1 MDLLLGVAL
10 VLGVMILVHE
20 WGHFIAARIFG
31 VRVDVFSIGFG
42 PRLFGWKRGAT
53 DYRVSALPLGGY
65 VRMAGQD
72 PTEIDSADRDWA
84 RMRSGEQAKTQEKPG
99 LSVGAEAAG
108 NSEITFKTAEMRG
121 VDQLLRRSTG
131 APDELVS
138 KPRWQRAIISF
149 AGPFVNLIFPILL
162 LTVYFVAVGI
172 PYPAYQDKPLQ
183 VMGVPPNSPAA
194 AAGLH
199 PGDTVIALDGEQNPT
214 WEQAE
219 KVLSKITPNSKLS
232 MEVESGGARRSVV
245 EPVEQKELDQPERL
259 LERLLGYAP
268 IRPLLEDVAP
278 GYPAQR
284 AGLKENDLITAVDGQ
299 RIEWWGEFTERI
311 RGSKG
316 NPLALEV
323 GRNGHLVH
331 LVVTPQAAT
340 NERGETIYQIGAAA
354 HEDTAYKR
362 VTFAEGAKYTGLVTV
377 EKIKET
383 AGIVGKLF
391 SGRVSL
397 KQLQG
402 PVGISRAAG
411 QAARKGPL
419 AIISL
424 MVLISVNLGILNLLP
439 IPILDGGHILLLGI
453 EGILRRDMS
462 LAFKERFVQVG
473 LVFLLVVFAIVMYN
487 DVVRLLPIHS

>member
-1 MDLLLGVAL
+1 MDLLWGVAL

-20 WGHFIAARIFG
+20 LGHFIAARLFG

-72 PTEIDSADRDWA
+72 PSEIDSAHSTSIPGTEKEKTDA
-84 RMRSGEQAKTQEKPG
+84 AYPQLPASGK
-99 LSVGAEAAG
+99 
-108 NSEITFKTAEMRG
+108 
-121 VDQLLRRSTG
+121 G
-131 APDELVS
+131 APDELMN

-149 AGPFVNLIFPILL
+149 AGPFVNLIFPVLL
-162 LTVYFVAVGI
+162 LTVYFVTIGI
-172 PYPAYQDKPLQ
+172 PYPAYQDKPVRVTQ
-183 VMGVPPNSPAA
+183 VPANSPAA
-194 AAGLH
+194 AAGLRS
-199 PGDTVIALDGEQNPT
+199 GDKVIALDGERNPT

-219 KVLSKITPNSKLS
+219 KVLAKLTPDSKLS
-232 MEVESGGARRSVV
+232 MEVEDAGSKKSLTI
-245 EPVEQKELDQPERL
+245 PVEQKDIDQPERL
-259 LERLLGYAP
+259 LDRLLGYAP
-268 IRPLLEDVAP
+268 IRPVLEDIAQ

-284 AGLKENDLITAVDGQ
+284 AGLKENDLITAIDGQ
-299 RIEWWGEFTERI
+299 KIQWWGEFTERV
-311 RGSKG
+311 RGSNGKPVAVDVERKG
-316 NPLALEV
+316 QQL
-323 GRNGHLVH
+323 H

-340 NERGETIYQIGAAA
+340 NERGETVYQIGVQV

-362 VTFAEGAKYTGLVTV
+362 VAFPEGTRYAGLVTV

-383 AGIVGKLF
+383 ASIVGRLF

-402 PVGISRAAG
+402 PVGITRAAG
-411 QAARKGPL
+411 QAAKKGPL
-419 AIISL
+419 ALISL

-462 LAFKERFVQVG
+462 MAFKERFVQVG

>member
-1 MDLLLGVAL
+1 MDLLFGVAL

-20 WGHFIAARIFG
+20 WGHFIAARMFG

-72 PTEIDSADRDWA
+72 PSEIDSAHSTAIAGKGKDEKTYA
-84 RMRSGEQAKTQEKPG
+84 PYPQLQALVK
-99 LSVGAEAAG
+99 
-108 NSEITFKTAEMRG
+108 
-121 VDQLLRRSTG
+121 G

-172 PYPAYQDKPLQ
+172 PYPAYQDKP
-183 VMGVPPNSPAA
+183 VEVAAVPANSPAST
-194 AAGLH
+194 AGLRG
-199 PGDTVIALDGEQNPT
+199 GDKIVSVDGEQNPD
-214 WEQAE
+214 WEQVE
-219 KVLSKITPNSKLS
+219 KVLAKLTPNSKLS
-232 MEVESGGARRSVV
+232 MEVEDSGTRRPLVI
-245 EPVEQKELDQPERL
+245 PVEQKDLEQPERL
-259 LERLLGYAP
+259 LGFAP
-268 IRPLLEDVAP
+268 IRPVLEDVAP
-278 GYPAQR
+278 GLPAQR
-284 AGLKENDLITAVDGQ
+284 AGLKESDLIAAVDGQ
-299 RIEWWGEFTERI
+299 KIQWWGEFTERI
-311 RGSKG
+311 RGSNGK
-316 NPLALEV
+316 PVALDV
-323 GRNGHLVH
+323 NRNGQTLHM
-331 LVVTPQAAT
+331 VVTPQAAT
-340 NERGETIYQIGAAA
+340 NERGDTIYQIGVQV

-362 VTFAEGAKYTGLVTV
+362 VSFVEGARYAGLVTV

-462 LAFKERFVQVG
+462 LTFKERFVQVG

>member
-1 MDLLLGVAL
+1 MYLLFGVVL

-72 PTEIDSADRDWA
+72 PTEIDSADRDWV
-84 RMRSGEQAKTQEKPG
+84 RLRSGEQAKTQEKPG
-99 LSVGAEAAG
+99 LAVGAETAG
-108 NSEITFKTAEMRG
+108 VSEITFKTAEMRG
-121 VDQLLRRSTG
+121 VDQLLRRGTG
-131 APDELVS
+131 ARDELMS
-138 KPRWQRAIISF
+138 KPRWQRALISF
-149 AGPFVNLIFPILL
+149 AGPLVNLVFPVLL
-162 LTVYFVAVGI
+162 LTVYFLAIGI
-172 PYPAYQDKPLQ
+172 PYPAYQDKPVQ
-183 VMGVPPNSPAA
+183 VTEVPVNSPAA
-194 AAGLH
+194 AAGLRS
-199 PGDTVIALDGEQNPT
+199 GDKVIALEGAQNPT
-214 WEQAE
+214 WERAE
-219 KVLSKITPNSKLS
+219 KVLAKLTPNSKLL
-232 MEVESGGARRSVV
+232 MEVEDSGSRKSLTVA
-245 EPVEQKELDQPERL
+245 VEQKDLDQPERL
-259 LERLLGYAP
+259 LDRVLGYAP
-268 IRPLLEDVAP
+268 VRPILEDIAP

-284 AGLKENDLITAVDGQ
+284 GGLRENDLIAAVDGQ
-299 RIEWWGEFTERI
+299 KINWWGEFTERI
-311 RGSKG
+311 RGSNGKAV
-316 NPLALEV
+316 ALDVERA
-323 GRNGHLVH
+323 GRLVH

-340 NERGETIYQIGAAA
+340 NERGETVYQIGVQV
-354 HEDTAYKR
+354 HEASSYKR
-362 VTFAEGAKYTGLVTV
+362 VAFFEGARYASLVTV
-377 EKIKET
+377 DKVQET
-383 AGIVGKLF
+383 ISIVGKLF

-439 IPILDGGHILLLGI
+439 IPILDGGHILLLAI
-453 EGILRRDMS
+453 EGGMRRDLS

-473 LVFLLVVFAIVMYN
+473 LVFLLVLFAYVMYN
-487 DVVRLLPIHS
+487 DVVRLLPQHS

>member
-1 MDLLLGVAL
+1 

-20 WGHFIAARIFG
+20 WGHFIAARMFG

-72 PTEIDSADRDWA
+72 PSDIDSMHSTAIQGKDEKTYA
-84 RMRSGEQAKTQEKPG
+84 PYPQLQALVK
-99 LSVGAEAAG
+99 
-108 NSEITFKTAEMRG
+108 
-121 VDQLLRRSTG
+121 G

-162 LTVYFVAVGI
+162 LTAYFVAVGI
-172 PYPAYQDKPLQ
+172 PYPAYQAKPVQ
-183 VMGVPPNSPAA
+183 VAAVPANSPAA
-194 AAGLH
+194 AAGLRA
-199 PGDTVIALDGEQNPT
+199 GDKVVAIDGEQNPD
-214 WEQAE
+214 WEQVE
-219 KVLSKITPNSKLS
+219 KVLAKLTPNSKLS
-232 MEVESGGARRSVV
+232 MEVEDAGARRSLSI
-245 EPVEQKELDQPERL
+245 PVEQKDLEQPERL
-259 LERLLGYAP
+259 LGFAP
-268 IRPLLEDVAP
+268 IRPVLEDVAP
-278 GYPAQR
+278 GLPAQR
-284 AGLKENDLITAVDGQ
+284 AGLKENDLIAAVDGQ
-299 RIEWWGEFTERI
+299 KIQWWGEFTERI
-311 RGSKG
+311 RGSNGK
-316 NPLALEV
+316 PVALDV
-323 GRNGHLVH
+323 NRNGQLLHM
-331 LVVTPQAAT
+331 VVTPQAAT
-340 NERGETIYQIGAAA
+340 NERGETIYQIGVQV

-362 VTFAEGAKYTGLVTV
+362 VAFPEGARYAALVTV

>member
-20 WGHFIAARIFG
+20 WGHFIAARMFG

-72 PTEIDSADRDWA
+72 PSEIDSAHSTAIPGKGKDEKTYA
-84 RMRSGEQAKTQEKPG
+84 PYPQLQALVK
-99 LSVGAEAAG
+99 
-108 NSEITFKTAEMRG
+108 
-121 VDQLLRRSTG
+121 G

-172 PYPAYQDKPLQ
+172 PYPAYQDKPVQ
-183 VMGVPPNSPAA
+183 VAAVPANSPAA
-194 AAGLH
+194 AAGLRA
-199 PGDTVIALDGEQNPT
+199 GDKVVAIDGEQNPD
-214 WEQAE
+214 WEQVE
-219 KVLSKITPNSKLS
+219 KVLAKLTPNSKLS
-232 MEVESGGARRSVV
+232 MEVEDTGVRRSLSI
-245 EPVEQKELDQPERL
+245 PVEQKDLEQPERL
-259 LERLLGYAP
+259 LGFAP
-268 IRPLLEDVAP
+268 IRPVLEDVAP
-278 GYPAQR
+278 GLPAQR
-284 AGLKENDLITAVDGQ
+284 AGLKENDLIAAVDGQ
-299 RIEWWGEFTERI
+299 KIQWWGEFTERI
-311 RGSKG
+311 RGSNGKPVTLDV
-316 NPLALEV
+316 N
-323 GRNGHLVH
+323 RNGQLLHI
-331 LVVTPQAAT
+331 VVTSQAAT
-340 NERGETIYQIGAAA
+340 NERGETIYQIGVQV

-362 VTFAEGAKYTGLVTV
+362 VAFPEGARYATLVTV
-377 EKIKET
+377 QKIKET
-383 AGIVGKLF
+383 ASIVVQLF

>member
-42 PRLFGWKRGAT
+42 PRLFGWKRAAT

-84 RMRSGEQAKTQEKPG
+84 HMRSGEQAKTQEKPG
-99 LSVGAEAAG
+99 LSVRSEAAG
-108 NSEITFKTAEMRG
+108 VSEITFKTAEMRG
-121 VDQLLRRSTG
+121 VDQLLRRGTG

-149 AGPFVNLIFPILL
+149 SGPFVNLIFPILL

-172 PYPAYQDKPLQ
+172 PYPAYQDKPVQ
-183 VMGVPPNSPAA
+183 VAAVPANSPAA

-199 PGDTVIALDGEQNPT
+199 SGDKVVAIDGQENPN
-214 WEQAE
+214 WEQVE
-219 KVLSKITPNSKLS
+219 KVLAKLAPNSKLS
-232 MEVESGGARRSVV
+232 MEVEDANTLRSLTI
-245 EPVEQKELDQPERL
+245 PVDQKGLEQPEQ
-259 LERLLGYAP
+259 LLGFAP
-268 IRPLLEDVAP
+268 IRPVLEDVAP
-278 GYPAQR
+278 GLPAQR
-284 AGLKENDLITAVDGQ
+284 AGLKENDLIAAVDGQ
-299 RIEWWGEFTERI
+299 KIQWWGEFTERI
-311 RGSKG
+311 RGSNGKPVALDVDRKG
-316 NPLALEV
+316 QLL
-323 GRNGHLVH
+323 HM
-331 LVVTPQAAT
+331 VVTPQAAT
-340 NERGETIYQIGAAA
+340 NERGETIYQIGVQV

-362 VTFAEGAKYTGLVTV
+362 VAFPEGARYAALVTV
-377 EKIKET
+377 EKIRET
-383 AGIVGKLF
+383 ASIVGKLF

-453 EGILRRDMS
+453 EGGLRRDLS

>member
-42 PRLFGWKRGAT
+42 PRLFGWKSGAT

-72 PTEIDSADRDWA
+72 PSEIDSA
-84 RMRSGEQAKTQEKPG
+84 
-99 LSVGAEAAG
+99 
-108 NSEITFKTAEMRG
+108 
-121 VDQLLRRSTG
+121 RSTALPGNARDEKTYAAYPQLQALVKG
-131 APDELVS
+131 APDELMS

-149 AGPFVNLIFPILL
+149 AGPLVNLIFPILL
-162 LTVYFVAVGI
+162 LTVYFVAIGI
-172 PYPAYQDKPLQ
+172 PYPSYQDKPVQ
-183 VMGVPPNSPAA
+183 VMAVSPNSPAA
-194 AAGLH
+194 AAGLRA
-199 PGDTVIALDGEQNPT
+199 GDKIVALDGEQNPN

-219 KVLSKITPNSKLS
+219 KVVAKLTPGNKLS
-232 MEVESGGARRSVV
+232 MEVEESGARRSVSI
-245 EPVEQKELDQPERL
+245 PVEQKEIEQPERL

-268 IRPLLEDVAP
+268 IRPILEDVAP
-278 GYPAQR
+278 GLPAQR
-284 AGLKENDLITAVDGQ
+284 AGLRENDLIVGVDGQ
-299 RIEWWGEFTERI
+299 KIQWWGEFTERV
-311 RGSKG
+311 RGSSGKPVALDVDRKG
-316 NPLALEV
+316 QLL
-323 GRNGHLVH
+323 HLT
-331 LVVTPQAAT
+331 VTPQPAT
-340 NERGETIYQIGAAA
+340 NERGESIYQIGVQV
-354 HEDTAYKR
+354 HEDTGYKR
-362 VTFAEGAKYTGLVTV
+362 VAFPEGARYASLVTV

-439 IPILDGGHILLLGI
+439 IPILDGGHILLLAI
-453 EGILRRDMS
+453 EGALRRDLS

>member
-20 WGHFIAARIFG
+20 WGHFIAARLFG

-72 PTEIDSADRDWA
+72 PSEIDSA
-84 RMRSGEQAKTQEKPG
+84 RSTSIPGTEKDEKQLQALG
-99 LSVGAEAAG
+99 
-108 NSEITFKTAEMRG
+108 
-121 VDQLLRRSTG
+121 TG
-131 APDELVS
+131 APDELMN

-149 AGPFVNLIFPILL
+149 SGPLVNLIFPILL
-162 LTVYFVAVGI
+162 LTVYFVAIGI
-172 PYPAYQDKPLQ
+172 PYPAYQDKPVQ
-183 VMGVPPNSPAA
+183 VTALPANSPAA

-199 PGDTVIALDGEQNPT
+199 PGDKVVALDGEKNPN

-219 KVLSKITPNSKLS
+219 KVVTKLTADSKLS
-232 MEVESGGARRSVV
+232 MEIEDGGAHRSLTVT
-245 EPVEQKELDQPERL
+245 VEQKDLEQPERL
-259 LERLLGYAP
+259 LGFAP
-268 IRPLLEDVAP
+268 IRPVLEDVAP

-284 AGLKENDLITAVDGQ
+284 AGLKENDLIAGVDGQ
-299 RIEWWGEFTERI
+299 KIQWWGEFTERI
-311 RGSKG
+311 RGSNGKPVALDVERKG
-316 NPLALEV
+316 QPL
-323 GRNGHLVH
+323 H
-331 LVVTPQAAT
+331 LVVTPQSAT
-340 NERGETIYQIGAAA
+340 NERGETVYQIGVQV
-354 HEDTAYKR
+354 HDDTAYKR
-362 VTFAEGAKYTGLVTV
+362 VAFPEGARYASLVTV
-377 EKIKET
+377 QKIKET
-383 AGIVGKLF
+383 AGIVGALF

-411 QAARKGPL
+411 QAAKKGPL

-453 EGILRRDMS
+453 EGLLRRDMS

>member
-1 MDLLLGVAL
+1 
-10 VLGVMILVHE
+10 MILVHE
-20 WGHFIAARIFG
+20 WGHFIAARLFG

-72 PTEIDSADRDWA
+72 PSEIDSA
-84 RMRSGEQAKTQEKPG
+84 RSTAITGKGKDEKTDAVQLQATG
-99 LSVGAEAAG
+99 
-108 NSEITFKTAEMRG
+108 
-121 VDQLLRRSTG
+121 TG
-131 APDELVS
+131 APDELMN

-149 AGPFVNLIFPILL
+149 CGPLVNLIFPILL
-162 LTVYFVAVGI
+162 LTVYFVAIGI
-172 PYPAYQDKPLQ
+172 PYPAYQDKPVQ
-183 VMGVPPNSPAA
+183 VTALPANSPAA

-199 PGDTVIALDGEQNPT
+199 PGDKVVALDGEKNPD

-219 KVLSKITPNSKLS
+219 KVVTKLTPNSKLS
-232 MEVESGGARRSVV
+232 MEVEDAGAHRTISV
-245 EPVEQKELDQPERL
+245 PVEQKDLEQPERL
-259 LERLLGYAP
+259 LGFAP
-268 IRPLLEDVAP
+268 IRPVLEDVAP

-284 AGLKENDLITAVDGQ
+284 AGLKENDLIAAVDGQ
-299 RIEWWGEFTERI
+299 KIEWWGEFTERI
-311 RGSKG
+311 RGSNGKPVALDVDRKG
-316 NPLALEV
+316 QQL
-323 GRNGHLVH
+323 H
-331 LVVTPQAAT
+331 LVVTPQSAQ
-340 NERGETIYQIGAAA
+340 NERGETVYQIGVQV
-354 HEDTAYKR
+354 HDDTAYKR
-362 VTFAEGAKYTGLVTV
+362 VALPEGARYASLVTV

-411 QAARKGPL
+411 QAAKKGPL

-453 EGILRRDMS
+453 EGLLRRDMS

>member
-1 MDLLLGVAL
+1 MYLLFGVVL

-20 WGHFIAARIFG
+20 CGHFIAARIFG

-72 PTEIDSADRDWA
+72 PSDIDSAHSTAIPGKGKDEKTYA
-84 RMRSGEQAKTQEKPG
+84 PYPQLQALVK
-99 LSVGAEAAG
+99 
-108 NSEITFKTAEMRG
+108 
-121 VDQLLRRSTG
+121 G
-131 APDELVS
+131 APDELMS

-172 PYPAYQDKPLQ
+172 PYPAYQDKPVQ
-183 VMGVPPNSPAA
+183 VAAVPANSPAA

-199 PGDTVIALDGEQNPT
+199 SGDKVVAIDGQENPN
-214 WEQAE
+214 WEQVE
-219 KVLSKITPNSKLS
+219 KVLAKLAPNSKLS
-232 MEVESGGARRSVV
+232 MEVEDANTLRSLTI
-245 EPVEQKELDQPERL
+245 PVDQKGLEQPEQ
-259 LERLLGYAP
+259 LLGFAP
-268 IRPLLEDVAP
+268 IRPVLEDVAP
-278 GYPAQR
+278 GLPAQR
-284 AGLKENDLITAVDGQ
+284 AGLKENDLIAGVDGQ
-299 RIEWWGEFTERI
+299 KIQWWGEFTERV
-311 RGSKG
+311 RGSNGK
-316 NPLALEV
+316 PVALEV
-323 GRNGHLVH
+323 DRQGQTLHM
-331 LVVTPQAAT
+331 VVTPQAAT
-340 NERGETIYQIGAAA
+340 NERGETIYQIGVQV

-362 VTFAEGAKYTGLVTV
+362 VAFPEGARYAALVTV

-439 IPILDGGHILLLGI
+439 IPILDGGHILLLAI
-453 EGILRRDMS
+453 EGGMRRDLS

-487 DVVRLLPIHS
+487 DVVRLLPIHP